1 MMGRKKNVLKLQHT
15 YTVRQINLMARIA
28 PPTRVVEPLV
38 HGGVKPRRLL
48 ERLVVLWRELGELGQ
63 AVPGYSRE
71 IVVLHVVGEVER
83 GRGGDG
89 AVGGHGGLASFVA
102 FACATAATV
111 ATVDV
116 ARSVVVVEAAEVA
129 TVSAVADTA
138 AGRT

>member
-1 MMGRKKNVLKLQHT
+1 
-15 YTVRQINLMARIA
+15 MARIA

-102 FACATAATV
+102 FACAWATAVATV
-111 ATVDV
+111 ATVDF
-116 ARSVVVVEAAEVA
+116 AGSVVIAEAAEVA